1 MDVVDENLFLCFL
14 GDFCILENKVDV
26 TNGNP
31 NDTIVENEND
41 VTNGNQNDAI
51 VEDKVDVTNGNQND
65 VIVEQWMEEC
75 CFCSW
80 V

>member
-41 VTNGNQNDAI
+41 VTNGI
-51 VEDKVDVTNGNQND
+51 KMMLSLKTKL
-65 VIVEQWMEEC
+65 M
-75 CFCSW
+75 
-80 V
+80 